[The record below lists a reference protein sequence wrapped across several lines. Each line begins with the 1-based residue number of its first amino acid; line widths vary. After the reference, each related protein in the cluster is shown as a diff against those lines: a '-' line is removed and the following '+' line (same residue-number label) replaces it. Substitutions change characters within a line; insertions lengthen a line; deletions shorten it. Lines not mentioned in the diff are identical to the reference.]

1 MKIIH
6 QFRSSIIPIIY
17 HLKKHFTLKEMEKRE
32 KKKNRRCI
40 KLPATEPFPAPK
52 KTPLQKKRT
61 YFNPGVLYAGQRC
74 LRGMWAF
81 IDAY

>member
-17 HLKKHFTLKEMEKRE
+17 HLKKHFTLKEIEKRE

-52 KTPLQKKRT
+52 KTPLQKNEPIVT
-61 YFNPGVLYAGQRC
+61 PASYMQASV
-74 LRGMWAF
+74 
-81 IDAY
+81 AYEGCGHS